1 MSFSAF
7 LFAERRGKMYERT
20 RRINEMLH
28 EKVEAEYQNFLEEL
42 EKKEPKEIIASS
54 YEKVFKEDIVLA
66 LTENEL
72 PYDRAKALLRMDYP
86 LEGAYQAWL
95 KQDVTYMEDLRDCV
109 DDYAKRVCEKRREE
123 KER

>member
-1 MSFSAF
+1 
-7 LFAERRGKMYERT
+7 MYERT

-86 LEGAYQAWL
+86 LEEAYQAWL

-109 DDYAKRVCEKRREE
+109 DDYAKKESAKRREE
-123 KER
+123 QSR

>member
-72 PYDRAKALLRMDYP
+72 PYDRVKALLRMDYP
-86 LEGAYQAWL
+86 LEEAYQAWL